1 MKEILKISA
10 VTIAVAG
17 IIGLAGCG
25 SGSGRGGGGGGDGGG
40 AASSGLTTTG
50 IVSGFGSVYVN
61 GVEYETDSST
71 FSLDDG
77 DDGPENEGELGIG
90 MVVTL
95 TGTVNP
101 DGVTGTASH
110 IEYDDELE
118 GIVISEN
125 IDDVTGTGT
134 MDVMGQIVTVDE
146 ATIFESDVLGV
157 TNMWDITADM
167 VVEVSGFPT
176 GDGTIFATRVE
187 VERATHAGE
196 EIEVK
201 GIIKNL
207 NLGTSTFTI
216 GGLTVDFSAALL
228 PDGELVE
235 DLYFEVKSTEGF
247 NASDQLIASVV
258 ELEGDGDVDHDGD
271 EGDEFEDYGIVTSV
285 EGMPTEFEIN
295 GGLRVLLSE
304 GTSFEHGSIEDIVV
318 DERLEVEGSLD
329 AEGALLASEI
339 EFEEESNIEMEGTL
353 EAVSGEGSIGT
364 ITLFGQILMVTP
376 DTVRI
381 DEQDEDVD
389 PLQYFN
395 LESLN
400 AGSDY
405 VEVDAHRDPDTG
417 KLIADKI
424 ERDDAPDAGDSSP
437 DELEG
442 PVEDNSTAGELTIAG
457 VRVDVSGLEVP
468 SLSIG
473 DEIEVEGS
481 YIGGGIFDADSI
493 ETDD

>member
-17 IIGLAGCG
+17 IIGLTGCG
-25 SGSGRGGGGGGDGGG
+25 GGGGGGDGGGGGG

-101 DGVTGTASH
+101 DGITGTASH

-167 VVEVSGFPT
+167 VVEVSGYPT

-207 NLGTSTFTI
+207 NLGASTFTI

-228 PDGELVE
+228 PDGEPVE

-247 NASDQLIASVV
+247 NVSDQLIASMV
-258 ELEGDGDVDHDGD
+258 ELEGDGEMDHDGD

-285 EGMPTEFEIN
+285 AGMPAAFEIN
-295 GGLRVLLSE
+295 GGLQVLLGE

-318 DERLEVEGSLD
+318 DARLEVEGSLD

-353 EAVSGEGSIGT
+353 EAVSGEDSIGT
-364 ITLFGQILMVTP
+364 ITLFGQVLMVTP

-389 PLQYFN
+389 PVQYFN
-395 LESLN
+395 LGNLN

-405 VEVDAHRDPDTG
+405 VEVDAHRDPDG
-417 KLIADKI
+417 NLIADKI
-424 ERDDAPDAGDSSP
+424 ERDDAPDAGDPSP

-468 SLSIG
+468 PLSIG
-473 DEIEVEGS
+473 DEVEVEGS
-481 YIGGGIFDADSI
+481 YIGSGIFDADSI
-493 ETDD
+493 EIDD

>member
-17 IIGLAGCG
+17 IIGLTGCG
-25 SGSGRGGGGGGDGGG
+25 GGGGGGDGGGG

-101 DGVTGTASH
+101 DGITGTASH

-167 VVEVSGFPT
+167 VVEVSGYPT

-207 NLGTSTFTI
+207 NLGASTFTI

-228 PDGELVE
+228 PDGEPVE

-247 NASDQLIASVV
+247 NVSDQLIASMV
-258 ELEGDGDVDHDGD
+258 ELEGDGEMDHDGD

-285 EGMPTEFEIN
+285 AGMPAAFEIN
-295 GGLRVLLSE
+295 GGLQVLLGE

-318 DERLEVEGSLD
+318 DARLEVEGSLD

-353 EAVSGEGSIGT
+353 EAVSGEDSIGT
-364 ITLFGQILMVTP
+364 ITLFGQVLMVTP

-389 PLQYFN
+389 PVQYFN
-395 LESLN
+395 LGNLN

-405 VEVDAHRDPDTG
+405 VEVDAHRDPDG
-417 KLIADKI
+417 NLIADKI
-424 ERDDAPDAGDSSP
+424 ERDDAPDAGDPSP

-468 SLSIG
+468 PLSIG
-473 DEIEVEGS
+473 DEVEVEGS
-481 YIGGGIFDADSI
+481 YIGSGIFDADSI
-493 ETDD
+493 EIDD